1 MGNKTNYDALM
12 LKEAETALNTPKLL
26 LHACCAPCSS
36 YCLEETSRYFDVT
49 VFFYN
54 PNMDCAEEYEKR
66 KTELERLL
74 SAFSPNGK
82 KADFVAAEYEP
93 DEFYRAVEGLEGE
106 PEGGARCEKCFALR
120 LEKTAVYAKE
130 NGFDFFTTTL
140 TVSPHKNAD
149 KINDLGEKIGEKYG
163 VKFLHSDFK
172 KRGGFL
178 RSTRLSEEYGLY
190 RQNYCGC
197 VFSEKPMEK

>member
-82 KADFVAAEYEP
+82 KADFAAAEYEP

-149 KINDLGEKIGEKYG
+149 KINELGEKIGEKYG

-197 VFSEKPMEK
+197 VFSEKPREK